1 MQHVLGLLKEHALRR
16 SLLPKA
22 ATLAWRAC
30 LERAATS
37 APQGSPLSRAAAA
50 VVLLGFFHEYGPTA
64 SMEGKYTPIAVK
76 LGRQNTRAGGVQLR
90 KRNTTSDLNLLISS
104 AEVRGDRATMEDAV
118 FISPNNRF
126 AAIFDGHGGAEVA
139 QFLKERLYTCI
150 AEKLDDET
158 GHTIDVIER
167 ALRDS
172 FAQVDKEVIYRKE
185 WQYQGSTA
193 TAVFLIDDLIW
204 SMNVGDCRAVLC
216 RNGKALALTRDHK
229 PNDPIEKARVER
241 MGGRVDWHGL
251 RDARGN
257 PVPDMGAYRIN
268 SNLAVARAFGDRDQ
282 RPYVTAEMELKCFR
296 RDPDDKFIVVASDGL
311 WDVFTSA
318 EVVTF
323 VLDVLAGEVGGRE
336 SWRSGSHADTSIE
349 LFEWKQKYQSDTS
362 MIKASRAR
370 RKAQM
375 ATYLIQ
381 EALYRGT
388 ADNVSVAVLWLDGP
402 PPTKPDETPQ

>member
-1 MQHVLGLLKEHALRR
+1 MQHVVGLLRDHARRHGLLSKLPMLR
-16 SLLPKA
+16 
-22 ATLAWRAC
+22 LAP
-30 LERAATS
+30 
-37 APQGSPLSRAAAA
+37 APIEGCAGQQSSPLSRAAAA
-50 VVLLGFFHEYGPTA
+50 AVLLGFVHEYSTA
-64 SMEGKYTPIAVK
+64 SMEATHATIP
-76 LGRQNTRAGGVQLR
+76 LSLERRTTRAGGHLVQLR
-90 KRNTTSDLNLLISS
+90 KRNTTSDLDLLISS

-139 QFLKERLYTCI
+139 QYLKDRLYAVI
-150 AEKLDDET
+150 AEKLQVGD
-158 GHTIDVIER
+158 GHTIDAIER
-167 ALRDS
+167 ILRDS
-172 FAQVDKEVIYRKE
+172 FAQLDKEIIYTKE

-193 TAVFLIDDLIW
+193 TAVFLMDDLIW

-216 RNGKALALTRDHK
+216 RNGKALPLTRDHK
-229 PNDPIEKARVER
+229 PNDPIEQARVER
-241 MGGRVDWHGL
+241 MGGRVAWHGL
-251 RDARGN
+251 RDARGQ

-296 RDPDDKFIVVASDGL
+296 RDPGDKFVIVASDGL

-336 SWRSGSHADTSIE
+336 SWRSGSHAETSIE
-349 LFEWKQKYQSDTS
+349 LFEWKQKYQNDTS
-362 MIKASRAR
+362 MIQASRAR

-388 ADNVSVAVLWLDGP
+388 ADNVSVAVIWLDR
-402 PPTKPDETPQ
+402 PTPMKPY